1 MLECENNSEETE
13 PDIAAIQ
20 WLIIKEHYTSL
31 QSQFQVRIRG
41 VKLLASSAVIKV

>member
-13 PDIAAIQ
+13 PDIAAVQ
-20 WLIIKEHYTSL
+20 WLIIKEHTSL
-31 QSQFQVRIRG
+31 QSQFKIRIRG